1 MHQKKNKNI
10 LLYFILFIFLGSIHN
25 QILSKNNLLEI
36 KYIKVFGLQDYENE
50 KIIDDLNFLKFK
62 NLYFINQND
71 IKNILELNNLIES
84 YSVFKQFPSTLIIE
98 IKKAELLANT
108 YKDGTNYLIGSNG
121 KLIKSENKNNQKPF
135 LFGNFK
141 NEEFLKLKNII
152 SKSKLD
158 FKEIKKF
165 YYFDSGRWD
174 IEIENGLLIKLP
186 EKNLIKA
193 INLSKDLI
201 TNKKF
206 KNLKVIDIRV
216 KNQVILNE

>member
-1 MHQKKNKNI
+1 M
-10 LLYFILFIFLGSIHN
+10 
-25 QILSKNNLLEI
+25 
-36 KYIKVFGLQDYENE
+36 
-50 KIIDDLNFLKFK
+50 
-62 NLYFINQND
+62 
-71 IKNILELNNLIES
+71 
-84 YSVFKQFPSTLIIE
+84 IIE

>member
-1 MHQKKNKNI
+1 MHRKKNKNI
-10 LLYFILFIFLGSIHN
+10 LLYFLLFIFLGSIHN

-158 FKEIKKF
+158 FKKIKKF

>member
-1 MHQKKNKNI
+1 MHRKKNKNI

-71 IKNILELNNLIES
+71 IRNTLELNNLIES
-84 YSVFKQFPSTLIIE
+84 YSVFKQFPSTLVIE
-98 IKKAELLANT
+98 IKKAELLANI
-108 YKDGTNYLIGSNG
+108 YKDGANYLIGSNG

-141 NEEFLKLKNII
+141 NEEFLKLKSII
-152 SKSKLD
+152 SNSKLD
-158 FKEIKKF
+158 FKEIKNF

-193 INLSKDLI
+193 INLSKNLI

-216 KNQVILNE
+216 ENQVILNE

>member
-71 IKNILELNNLIES
+71 IRNTLELNNLIES
-84 YSVFKQFPSTLIIE
+84 YSVFKQFPSTLVIE
-98 IKKAELLANT
+98 IKKAELLANI
-108 YKDGTNYLIGSNG
+108 YKDGANYLIGSNG

-141 NEEFLKLKNII
+141 NEEFLKLKSII
-152 SKSKLD
+152 SNSKLD
-158 FKEIKKF
+158 FKEIKNF

-193 INLSKDLI
+193 INLSKNLI

-216 KNQVILNE
+216 ENQVILNE

>member
-1 MHQKKNKNI
+1 MHRKKNKNI